1 VAYESYRRLEEALA
15 HLVDTGSSLKLN
27 KALAFW
33 NERNTRP
40 CCTIEWDETAFVHLR
55 LLQHGLGKDEDISIA
70 LKEACDEAGFVV
82 LLRFVECEVHGET
95 WKSDEAI
102 CKQANIEIGRKE
114 ALEHGWDPP
123 LGFEDSSWD
132 KLVLFDPDVETEDFF
147 KLSSKGTSH
156 EQSLGN
162 GASRAQSR

>member
-40 CCTIEWDETAFVHLR
+40 CGTIEWDETAFVHLR
-55 LLQHGLGKDEDISIA
+55 LLQHGLGKDEEISIA

-102 CKQANIEIGRKE
+102 CKQANIDIGRKDVTVKITSTQRSGRSAFFSATVMSPE
-114 ALEHGWDPP
+114 SL
-123 LGFEDSSWD
+123 DS
-132 KLVLFDPDVETEDFF
+132 
-147 KLSSKGTSH
+147 TSAAPWR
-156 EQSLGN
+156 SADGV
-162 GASRAQSR
+162 GDR

>member
-1 VAYESYRRLEEALA
+1 MYENLEKLPALRY
-15 HLVDTGSSLKLN
+15 LYDLGGCVTVKITSTQRSGRS
-27 KALAFW
+27 AFCSA
-33 NERNTRP
+33 T
-40 CCTIEWDETAFVHLR
+40 
-55 LLQHGLGKDEDISIA
+55 
-70 LKEACDEAGFVV
+70 
-82 LLRFVECEVHGET
+82 
-95 WKSDEAI
+95 
-102 CKQANIEIGRKE
+102 KE